1 MPKRCSGYREVVH
14 ERPATLAHLPS
25 GYHELFDRA
34 VAVLGSDDR
43 VRAVWLS
50 GSLARGTAD
59 AASDLDLLVA
69 VADEHHEGFAA
80 SWREWLAAITPTV
93 LAEEQWFAKGSFW
106 SITPGFERFDVVVE
120 PVSAIPTTLF
130 PVRAAVF
137 DHDGLTAQLPPD
149 RQRAPSAATVATLVE
164 SWFHFSAMLEVLL
177 VREDWL
183 LAAEHLHLLR
193 DLLYKL
199 FVEGNQPLP
208 ATGLKRW
215 SEKLTPEQRG
225 VLASLPTSASSRS
238 EVVDAHLRL
247 ARAFLGAARAL
258 ARRLEVPWPAA
269 LEEAA
274 TRHLRTVLDEP
285 DPYPA

>member
-1 MPKRCSGYREVVH
+1 VARLPEGY
-14 ERPATLAHLPS
+14 S
-25 GYHELFDRA
+25 ELYDRA
-34 VAVLGSDDR
+34 VAVLRSDER

-69 VADEHHEGFAA
+69 VADEHHGDFAA
-80 SWREWLAAITPTV
+80 SWRAWLAAITPTV

-120 PVSAIPTTLF
+120 PASAIPTTLF
-130 PVRAAVF
+130 PVRVAVF
-137 DHDGLTAQLPPD
+137 DHDDLSARLPAERD
-149 RQRAPSAATVATLVE
+149 RAPSAATVAKLVE
-164 SWFHFSAMLEVLL
+164 DWFHFSAMLEVLL
-177 VREDWL
+177 LREDWL

-199 FVEGNQPLP
+199 FVEANQPLP

-215 SEKLTPEQRG
+215 SEKLTPGQRD
-225 VLASLPTSASSRS
+225 VLASLPTSATSRPG
-238 EVVDAHLRL
+238 VVDAHLRL
-247 ARAFLGAARAL
+247 AGAFLGAARPL
-258 ARRLEVPWPAA
+258 ARRLDVAWPTA

-274 TRHLRTVLDEP
+274 TRHLRTVLDVA

>member
-1 MPKRCSGYREVVH
+1 VARLPAGY
-14 ERPATLAHLPS
+14 P
-25 GYHELFDRA
+25 ELFDRA
-34 VAVLGSDDR
+34 VAVLRADER

-59 AASDLDLLVA
+59 DASDLDLLVA
-69 VADEHHEGFAA
+69 VADEHHEAFAT

-106 SITPGFERFDVVVE
+106 SVTPGFERFDVVVE
-120 PVSAIPTTLF
+120 PASAIPTTLF
-130 PVRAAVF
+130 PVRVAVF
-137 DHDGLTAQLPPD
+137 DHDDLTAQLPAE
-149 RQRAPSAATVATLVE
+149 RHREPSAGAVATLVQE
-164 SWFHFSAMLEVLL
+164 WFHFSAMLEVLL

-183 LAAEHLHLLR
+183 LATEHLHFLR

-199 FVEGNQPLP
+199 YVEGNQPLP

-215 SEKLTPEQRG
+215 SEKLTPEQRD
-225 VLASLPTSASSRS
+225 VLASLPTSAGGRP

-247 ARAFLGAARAL
+247 ARAFLGAARPL
-258 ARRLEVPWPAA
+258 ARRLEVPWPTA

-274 TRHLRTVLDEP
+274 TRHLRAVLDLP

>member
-1 MPKRCSGYREVVH
+1 VRGDVSTPAYRTPAAVDRLPPAYRDLFERAAEVLIAD
-14 ERPATLAHLPS
+14 E
-25 GYHELFDRA
+25 
-34 VAVLGSDDR
+34 R
-43 VRAVWLS
+43 VRGMWLG

-59 AASDLDLLVA
+59 AASDLDVFVA
-69 VADEHHEGFAA
+69 VTDEHLPAFAEGWRDLLA
-80 SWREWLAAITPTV
+80 SITPTV

-106 SITPGFERFDVVVE
+106 SVTPGFERFDVVVE
-120 PVSAIPTTLF
+120 PASAIPTTLF
-130 PVRAAVF
+130 PVRVAVF
-137 DHDGLTAQLPPD
+137 DHDDLSARLPAERD
-149 RQRAPSAATVATLVE
+149 RALSAATVATLVE
-164 SWFHFSAMLEVLL
+164 DWFHFSAMLEVLL

-215 SEKLTPEQRG
+215 SEKLTPGQRE
-225 VLASLPTSASSRS
+225 VLASLPTSAASRP
-238 EVVDAHLRL
+238 EVVDAHLGL
-247 ARAFLGAARAL
+247 ARAFLGAARPL
-258 ARRLEVPWPAA
+258 ARRLDVDWPAA

-274 TRHLRTVLDEP
+274 TRHLRTVLDVP